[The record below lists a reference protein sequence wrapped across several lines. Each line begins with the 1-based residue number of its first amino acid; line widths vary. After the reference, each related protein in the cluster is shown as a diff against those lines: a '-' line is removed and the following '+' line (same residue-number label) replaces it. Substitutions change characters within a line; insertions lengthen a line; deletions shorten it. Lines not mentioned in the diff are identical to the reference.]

1 MRIKSHKV
9 DIFYWTLA
17 VLPLFITLL
26 VYPTLPE
33 IIPAHY
39 GADNQVNRWGSR
51 NEAFIFPLVNLL
63 IIAPLFSFIGNLS
76 YGSSGIGDPEQ
87 RLELNKKV
95 TRASGY
101 VVMIIF
107 NILNCLILFTS
118 ISKIT
123 NLNAIGFNRV
133 LTAVLSLGEIM
144 LGNYL
149 PKCKRNAV
157 IGIRVPWTLEN
168 DEVWYKSH
176 RFGGKMTVC
185 SGALSL
191 VLCPIVPQNMV
202 LILFMAILLI
212 SSAIEVIYSHHIYI
226 SLKKNN

>member
-1 MRIKSHKV
+1 MDSGRFTIDHYSSRLP
-9 DIFYWTLA
+9 YAAGNYPGTLRGGQSGK
-17 VLPLFITLL
+17 PL
-26 VYPTLPE
+26 
-33 IIPAHY
+33 
-39 GADNQVNRWGSR
+39 GSR

-123 NLNAIGFNRV
+123 NLNAIGFNRI

-176 RFGGKMTVC
+176 RFGGKMTVS

-212 SSAIEVIYSHHIYI
+212 SSAFEVIYSHHVYI
-226 SLKKNN
+226 LLKKSN